1 MCSFPGTKL
10 CTHHVTQTCLWH
22 SKLWGQASSAFVLG
36 WFALDVLESAYN
48 LTKRKINAFL

>member
-1 MCSFPGTKL
+1 MCPFLGTKL
-10 CTHHVTQTCLWH
+10 CTHHVTQTYLWH